1 MRPMENGKT
10 PKKKGK
16 KGRGEKTLN
25 GVKTTLV
32 KAKVSAV
39 KNARKL
45 QAKDAEE
52 VEDLLNQTANGHAA
66 SPAVKKAVAE
76 KVTKASSANKQMKK
90 LKSLVQVQSNNQDQ
104 DGEVRKSERIRLRKL
119 SQKAGN
125 ISGVDEV
132 AMEATEVDGPK
143 AASNG
148 GLLQRTISK
157 IWRIPEGLTGAVP
170 YSDIQEKAAVEV
182 TNGHHATNGTAASG
196 DQSPASGGKNSCV
209 IS

>member
-1 MRPMENGKT
+1 MRPIETGKT

-16 KGRGEKTLN
+16 KGRGEKALN

-39 KNARKL
+39 KGARKL

-66 SPAVKKAVAE
+66 TPAAKKAVAE
-76 KVTKASSANKQMKK
+76 KVTKASTANKQMKK
-90 LKSLVQVQSNNQDQ
+90 LKSLVQVQATNG

-119 SQKAGN
+119 SQKAAD
-125 ISGVDEV
+125 ISVDEV
-132 AMEATEVDGPK
+132 AMEASEVDGPK

-157 IWRIPEGLTGAVP
+157 IWRIPEGITGAVP
-170 YSDIQEKAAVEV
+170 YSDIQEKADPVEV
-182 TNGHHATNGTAASG
+182 TNGHASTNGAAAASG
-196 DQSPASGGKNSCV
+196 AGGKNSCV